1 MPSLFGTNPFLIL
14 VFIAINIIGTILIL
28 RQLAAMAT
36 KPYKSNRL
44 AIAIKSLCVLLSLC
58 VLASTT
64 NLLSD
69 SVTYVHYAK
78 HPVNFNYIVD
88 KKDDTL
94 YFKRNINNPYF
105 IKSYKET
112 IQSEDYDNYY
122 LSSHLVIPKKAIRKE
137 TTSSPQNNNTKST
150 LATNKVSTQPLT
162 LILSTNLNKCANIAS
177 LLSMVLISHLSS
189 IQNSIPGNS
198 LSFVKD

>member
-14 VFIAINIIGTILIL
+14 SFIAINIVGTILIL
-28 RQLAAMAT
+28 RQLATIAV
-36 KPYKSNRL
+36 KPYKNHHLGL
-44 AIAIKSLCVLLSLC
+44 AIKGLCVLFSLC

-69 SVTYVHYAK
+69 SINYVHYAK
-78 HPVNFNYIVD
+78 RPVSFNYTVD

-94 YFKRNINNPYF
+94 YFKRNIDNPYF

-122 LSSHLVIPKKAIRKE
+122 LSNHLIIPKKAVTER
-137 TTSSPQNNNTKST
+137 TPS
-150 LATNKVSTQPLT
+150 
-162 LILSTNLNKCANIAS
+162 
-177 LLSMVLISHLSS
+177 
-189 IQNSIPGNS
+189 
-198 LSFVKD
+198 

>member
-1 MPSLFGTNPFLIL
+1 MPSLFGTNIFLIL
-14 VFIAINIIGTILIL
+14 AFIAINIIGTILIL
-28 RQLAAMAT
+28 RQLATIAT
-36 KPYKSNRL
+36 KPYKNNHL
-44 AIAIKSLCVLLSLC
+44 GVAIKGLCVLVSLC

-78 HPVNFNYIVD
+78 RPVALNYTVD

-94 YFKRNINNPYF
+94 YFKRTINNPFF

-122 LSSHLVIPKKAIRKE
+122 LSNHLVIPKKTIRKE
-137 TTSSPQNNNTKST
+137 T
-150 LATNKVSTQPLT
+150 
-162 LILSTNLNKCANIAS
+162 AS
-177 LLSMVLISHLSS
+177 
-189 IQNSIPGNS
+189 
-198 LSFVKD
+198 